1 MWFLPFCHAKGEG
14 AAMAIRYL
22 VKKDVF
28 IVDRSGHSRFYSASK
43 RNPDGTVGYLP
54 DDLKGLTRD
63 HVDMFFEKVE
73 MSGAS
78 IVEQATQAP
87 GEKRARK
94 STTEES

>member
-1 MWFLPFCHAKGEG
+1 
-14 AAMAIRYL
+14 MATRYM

-28 IVDRSGHSRFYSASK
+28 IVDRTGHSRFYSANK
-43 RNPDGTVGYLP
+43 KNQDGTVGYLP
-54 DDLKGLTRD
+54 EDLKGLTRD

-73 MSGAS
+73 MSGAG

-94 STTEES
+94 PAVQGA